1 MRSTPLPMVPDPR
14 PTGYARTRAVTSFA
28 ALLATPLDRGIN
40 ALCWPRVLPAGFDSV
55 VAALGDGEGIVPL
68 EEERL
73 LALDLPPA
81 GRAAVAWMLADFH
94 RLRDQGLDP
103 VLNCIYAYPHDD
115 PAALVATDVYSYHAD
130 RAPIAADT
138 WLCTYPGTP
147 SEALRQ
153 EDARRKVDDPAIR
166 TRLLADYGGADDAGF
181 LEFLADNCYDLHYA
195 ARPGAQPFS
204 FGQGH
209 LWRIAVEFPGNPVPP
224 CVHRAPLVGRESP
237 PRLLLIS

>member
-1 MRSTPLPMVPDPR
+1 MSFGPLPP
-14 PTGYARTRAVTSFA
+14 GYSRARAVASFA
-28 ALLATPLDRGIN
+28 DLLATPLDRGVN
-40 ALCWPRVLPAGFDSV
+40 ALCWPRTLPAGFDAV

-81 GRAAVAWMLADFH
+81 GRAAVAWMLADLH
-94 RLRDQGLDP
+94 RLRDQGLEP
-103 VLNCIYAYPHDD
+103 ALNCIYAYPHDD
-115 PAALVATDVYSYHAD
+115 PAAPVATDVYSFHAD

-138 WLCTYPGTP
+138 WLCTYHGAP

-153 EDARRKVDDPAIR
+153 DDACRKVDAPAIR
-166 TRLLADYGGADDAGF
+166 ARLLADYGGPDDAGF
-181 LEFLADNCYDLHYA
+181 REFLADNCYDLHYA
-195 ARPGAQPFS
+195 PRPGAEPFS
-204 FGQGH
+204 FGHGH
-209 LWRIAVEFPGNPVPP
+209 LWRIAVEYPGNPVPP